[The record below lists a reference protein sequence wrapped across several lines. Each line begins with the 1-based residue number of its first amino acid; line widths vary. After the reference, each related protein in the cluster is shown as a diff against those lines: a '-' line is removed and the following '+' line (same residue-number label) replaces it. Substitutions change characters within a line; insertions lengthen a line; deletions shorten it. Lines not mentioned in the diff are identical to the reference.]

1 MLTYNKDLPWQDFA
15 RLSIQT
21 LDLDPVYVALAN
33 SGWDEAKLMRWCVG
47 FITYYDMGCASD
59 VCDLQGDEFWTA
71 LWDRYD
77 TNPRAA
83 ERRHFRGEAGKKALK
98 AWRNEFGTPEK
109 MLGACMKSTF
119 MDALNSGVPQI
130 GTYFTWKVS
139 DFRESVFGYDMDWS
153 GAEKHLLGLPCS
165 GLEFLFPDEKPA
177 QSVWKIVEAVKDLPN
192 PSLYVANCNIAVG
205 ETIACMAKA
214 YYNNGKPIGKDIV
227 ERRDQLSTSNNEN
240 ARHLAS
246 VFPVEPTDENL
257 ESIQKKFYEDRKIL
271 HRNNK

>member
-1 MLTYNKDLPWQDFA
+1 MLTYNKDLPWQDFSK
-15 RLSIQT
+15 LSIKT

-59 VCDLQGDEFWTA
+59 VCDLQGDDFWTA
-71 LWDRYD
+71 LWERYD

-98 AWRNEFGTPEK
+98 AWRNDFGTPEK

-119 MDALNSGVPQI
+119 MESLNSGVPQI

-165 GLEFLFPDEKPA
+165 GLEFLFPDEKPE
-177 QSVWKIVEAVKDLPN
+177 QSVWKIAEAINTLPA
-192 PSLYVANCNIAVG
+192 PPFGKRMCGLPEA

-214 YYNNGKPIGKDIV
+214 YYLNGKPIGKDIV
-227 ERRDQLSTSNNEN
+227 ERREQLANSRSKN
-240 ARHLAS
+240 AKHLAS
-246 VFPVEPTDENL
+246 VFPKDPTDADVVGAME
-257 ESIQKKFYEDRKIL
+257 
-271 HRNNK
+271 